1 MWITYFNSHFCLL
14 RCSYHI
20 YRAELR
26 KRIITPTLG
35 YSFFNKYSGALA
47 PFFFEKNGSFLPQ
60 RVIFMYLYLLLGAR
74 GTLLAE
80 SFSVSLL

>member
-1 MWITYFNSHFCLL
+1 MALPFFITSLMPKFRIGLLKVCITYFNSHFCLL

-47 PFFFEKNGSFLPQ
+47 PFFSKKMVVF
-60 RVIFMYLYLLLGAR
+60 YLK
-74 GTLLAE
+74 E
-80 SFSVSLL
+80 